1 MVQGLL
7 ATVAHKGHIDFSVAT
22 YKNSD
27 RTLSNV
33 NYKLCV
39 LDMRVDSR
47 SVDTKMVG
55 ERFFLTT
62 FFVLLK
68 VSDGWTL
75 PDYLPTV
82 RNINGNH
89 EQNY

>member
-1 MVQGLL
+1 MRSQVS
-7 ATVAHKGHIDFSVAT
+7 TT

-27 RTLSNV
+27 RTLNNV

-55 ERFFLTT
+55 ERFF
-62 FFVLLK
+62 
-68 VSDGWTL
+68 
-75 PDYLPTV
+75 
-82 RNINGNH
+82 
-89 EQNY
+89 